1 MAKARKTGELR
12 VGATEFKATCLQ
24 LMDRVE
30 RTRETV
36 VITKHGRP
44 VARLVPPDAQVPPLL
59 GCMAGTVTVLGDI
72 VSPLLHDYEPPDFP
86 AAEEP

>member
-1 MAKARKTGELR
+1 MAKSGKTGDLV

-24 LMDRVE
+24 LMDRVA

-44 VARLVPPDAQVPPLL
+44 VARLVPPESEVPALF

-72 VSPLLHDYEPPDFP
+72 VSPLVPDYEPPDFP
-86 AAEEP
+86 GEA